1 MWLLALLALSASPTK
16 IVTPTF
22 SSAGVPDDKVRYF
35 TSHFAGKLRAKGI
48 EVITADEI
56 GTLLGVERQK
66 QLLGCTDAGSSCLA
80 ELANALGSNATVRG
94 SVALIGGEYRVEIT
108 VLSTAAKVLVDYSS
122 RGTDERGVIDALDD
136 AAQKVADG
144 LAAPAAGV
152 SATQRHLHAKSVVPI
167 IAGLAVAAAGGLM
180 LGGASVQYSRLTS
193 GATLNPGE
201 GQSIAQSGPVLNAVG
216 WVGIGLGAASLA
228 LGLLLY
234 LLDADGAPAT
244 PAVAAQGV
252 SW

>member
-1 MWLLALLALSASPTK
+1 MWLLALLALAAAPTK

-35 TSHFAGKLRAKGI
+35 TSHFAAKLRAKGV
-48 EVITADEI
+48 EVITAEEI

-66 QLLGCTDAGSSCLA
+66 QLLGCTDEGSSCLA

-108 VLSTAAKVLVDYSS
+108 VLSTSAKVLVDYSS
-122 RGTDERGVIDALDD
+122 RGTDERGVIDALDE

-144 LAAPAAGV
+144 LAAPALGV
-152 SATQRHLHAKSVVPI
+152 STARRHLHTKSVVPLV
-167 IAGLAVAAAGGLM
+167 AGLAVAGAGGIL
-180 LGGASVQYSRLTS
+180 LGSAGAQYGRLTS
-193 GATLNPGE
+193 GMTLAPGE
-201 GQSIAQSGPVLNAVG
+201 GQSLAQSGPVLNTVG

-228 LGLLLY
+228 LALVLY

-244 PAVAAQGV
+244 PAVTAQGV